1 MRIDVVCDIETLGK
15 GQSPPVFQIAACAF
29 DIKTGEL
36 KYSYNQKADI
46 AQMTNIEGDTLKW
59 WLQTNREL
67 LSNLVGAGSVRE
79 CVHPTECDLITR
91 FVLFLNNL
99 KDQYDEIYF
108 WGNGILFD
116 NRIISQKCRDY
127 NLVYPI
133 HYRNDRD
140 IRTLLELACIKTGK
154 TREEFEGE
162 RQSVAHEALNDALFE
177 KDVICKAYKAVIDDN

>member
-1 MRIDVVCDIETLGK
+1 MRIDVVCDIETLGT
-15 GQSPPVFQIAACAF
+15 GQSPPVFQIAAWAF

-36 KYSYNQKADI
+36 KYSYNHKADI
-46 AQMTNIEGDTLKW
+46 AQMTNIEGGTLKW

-67 LSNLVGAGSVRE
+67 LANLVGAGSVSE
-79 CVHPTECDLITR
+79 CVHSTECDLITS
-91 FVLFLNNL
+91 FIFFLNSL
-99 KDQYDEIYF
+99 KDQYDEVYF

-116 NRIISQKCRDY
+116 NRIISQKCKDY

-154 TREEFEGE
+154 TREEFEGTRNFIE
-162 RQSVAHEALNDALFE
+162 HDAFNDAVFE
-177 KDVICKAYKAVIDDN
+177 KEVICKAYKTIISE